1 MRKIINPDA
10 VFNGDEPSGTAVDF
24 SKENYKSAMMRS
36 LSWFSREKDDKD
48 ARKYVYDYLKKTMGY
63 DKIKIKTLD
72 AVKDSKFEKSKCWV
86 CRLITTGAK
95 VSPEHQLVIDEM
107 IAKLYSEAA
116 APKPVVVKEQAVAVA
131 APKPTIQEAIAEK
144 AKEYIGDLEGA
155 IDDGFVANKYEFSLY
170 NDMKAKQLPSQYIQY
185 IRPWAQG
192 KLDEMSEVREGNDKE
207 LVEGYSN
214 FNKRHLNAFIKWLEA
229 VIEDCDRFSAFK
241 KANRKPRVTK
251 PKAPSVQVAKLK
263 YMTEYPLLGI
273 KSIAPSTLIGCEQL
287 WIYNTKTRKLG
298 VYKSTSTQG
307 LQVKG
312 TTIQNYD
319 PDQSICKTIRKP
331 EEVIKKVKEAGKI
344 ALRKVLT
351 DVKAKEAQMNGRINA
366 DIILLRA
373 L

>member
-1 MRKIINPDA
+1 MRKIINPDS
-10 VFNGDEPSGTAVDF
+10 VFNGDEPSGAAINYN
-24 SKENYKSAMMRS
+24 KETYKSDMMRS

-63 DKIKIKTLD
+63 DRIKIKELD
-72 AVKDSKFEKSKCWV
+72 NVKDKFFEKSKCWV
-86 CRLITTGAK
+86 CRLITTGAT
-95 VSPEHQLVIDEM
+95 VSPDHQSVVDTL
-107 IAKLYSEAA
+107 IASLYAEAK
-116 APKPVVVKEQAVAVA
+116 APKPVVKVEEKKVVA
-131 APKPTIQEAIAEK
+131 PRPTIQDAIAEK
-144 AKEYIGDLEGA
+144 AREYIGELEGA
-155 IDDGFVANKYEFSLY
+155 IDDGYQANKYDFSLY
-170 NDMKAKQLPSQYIQY
+170 DDMKAKQLPSQYIQY
-185 IRPWAQG
+185 IRPWAQK
-192 KLDEMSEVREGNDKE
+192 KLDEMSEVKDGSDKE

-214 FNKRHLNAFIKWLEA
+214 YNRRHLNAFIKWLEA
-229 VIEDCDRFSAFK
+229 IVEDCNRFTAFK

-251 PKAPSVQVAKLK
+251 PKAPGVQVAKLK
-263 YMTEYPLLGI
+263 YMAEFPMLGI

-287 WIYNTKTRKLG
+287 WVYNTKTRKLG

-319 PDQSICKTIRKP
+319 PDQSISKTIRKP
-331 EEVIKKVKEAGKI
+331 EEVLKKVKEAGKI